1 MMMSRRSLKI
11 LQRNTNEEKAKKR
24 ETAAKQTTKKQ
35 TKNSNLSEYNYNK
48 ARGI

>member
-24 ETAAKQTTKKQ
+24 ETAAKQTNEETNKKQ
-35 TKNSNLSEYNYNK
+35 QL
-48 ARGI
+48 